1 MYTIQK
7 LFTQLAVCVFLSVRI
22 RNFVGYSRQGKKQR
36 KNVRIQL
43 FLSAK
48 LYRLCP

>member
-36 KNVRIQL
+36 QNTAVPLR
-43 FLSAK
+43 
-48 LYRLCP
+48 

>member
-7 LFTQLAVCVFLSVRI
+7 LFTRLAVCVFLSVWI
-22 RNFVGYSRQGKKQR
+22 RNFVGFNWQGEKQR

-48 LYRLCP
+48 L